1 MVSQPFLK
9 GDHLYS
15 SDSNLMPHKM
25 VDPDLRIRW
34 ESEVKKKTGWENFKT
49 FALWTNLGPTGP
61 SLDLPL
67 LSPA

>member
-1 MVSQPFLK
+1 
-9 GDHLYS
+9 
-15 SDSNLMPHKM
+15 MPHKM